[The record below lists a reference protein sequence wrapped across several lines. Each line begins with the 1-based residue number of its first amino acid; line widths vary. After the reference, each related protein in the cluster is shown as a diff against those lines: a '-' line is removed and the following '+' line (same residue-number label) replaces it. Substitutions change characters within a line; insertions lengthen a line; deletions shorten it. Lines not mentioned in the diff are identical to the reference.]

1 MAEQEHRDSGAPEG
15 ADGGSAEQREDAKRE
30 GEATAESERS
40 GPHWWELRPDGSSG
54 EAAGAVGGAAGGAAY
69 DTAGAA
75 GEASGAAGRAIGEFD
90 GASGLGASRGLS
102 TTGGEEH
109 IVTGAWGDGKT
120 VADAQLLQAAAGREE
135 PGSAG
140 AEAGTGATP
149 TASDTV
155 SAGSAAPVLPSAP
168 AAAVGSVPPVPQA
181 PTAAAAADGAGGSGS
196 ALGERLTGVDTG
208 ARTASIARKTNETDI
223 ALTLAVD
230 GTGRTDIATD
240 VPFLN
245 HMLDLFTKHGRFD
258 LRVAAKGDVHIDDH
272 HTVEDIGICIGQ
284 TLRAALGDKRGIKRY
299 ANVFIPMDEALAQ
312 VAIDISNRPH
322 FEYRAQYPSARVGTF
337 EVELVHEFLWKL
349 AVEARITLHVI
360 VHYGHNTHHMVEA
373 VFKALG
379 RALDEATSID
389 PRVQGV
395 PSTKGVL

>member
-1 MAEQEHRDSGAPEG
+1 MAEQEQRDSGAPEG
-15 ADGGSAEQREDAKRE
+15 ADGGSAEQQEDAKRE
-30 GEATAESERS
+30 GEAAAESERS
-40 GPHWWELRPDGSSG
+40 GPHWWELRPDGTSG
-54 EAAGAVGGAAGGAAY
+54 EATGADGGVAGGAAY

-75 GEASGAAGRAIGEFD
+75 GEALGSAGRATSEFD
-90 GASGLGASRGLS
+90 GASGLGASRRPS
-102 TTGGEEH
+102 TAGGEEH

-120 VADAQLLQAAAGREE
+120 VGDAQMLQAAAQAAAGREE

-140 AEAGTGATP
+140 AEAGTGAAP
-149 TASDTV
+149 TASD
-155 SAGSAAPVLPSAP
+155 AAPVLPSAP
-168 AAAVGSVPPVPQA
+168 AADDVGSAPPAPQA
-181 PTAAAAADGAGGSGS
+181 PTAAAAVGAGGSGS

-230 GTGRTDIATD
+230 GTGRAEIATD

-245 HMLDLFTKHGRFD
+245 HMLDLFTKHGQFD
-258 LRVAAKGDVHIDDH
+258 LRVLAKGDVHIDDH